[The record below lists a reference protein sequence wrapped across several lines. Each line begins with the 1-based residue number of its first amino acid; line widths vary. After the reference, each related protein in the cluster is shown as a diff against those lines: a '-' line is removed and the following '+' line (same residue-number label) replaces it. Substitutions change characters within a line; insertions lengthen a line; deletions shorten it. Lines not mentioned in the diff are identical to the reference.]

1 VGFEDLV
8 FVLTEN
14 ENTIQEFVLT
24 ENENTIQTTDSM
36 TFQGMTTTSIL
47 GNYDSALHLLQW
59 SSATDEVLD
68 EFSGKTNDAI
78 AIAKITEPTQIG
90 TMSIGYKNTYTPVGY
105 PMIMVTGGQLAG
117 PVKCDTIE
125 NALIHAAAERI
136 SYCVPLEVATNDNND
151 DIVNEHAIDLFDVE
165 GASLPR
171 LIRNLISDG
180 QTPEVTMNTAKASDI
195 KNWRAKGDPDQT
207 TWNAYK
213 FTGAPL
219 EAIDNTWQVAYES
232 NERAALVEKFG
243 IPAVSGLQADQAL
256 AITLNNEFVQ
266 MAEQLVNTQIELAR
280 TFKRVTQTPLT
291 SEQITPSTLSVQQ
304 ATVMPA
310 LTVPASTGIP
320 STSPSFTTP
329 TGTGPSAAASAA
341 ASGFTAGY
349 MMAPSYP
356 ATATAT
362 TTTPSPTSATAP
374 SPSSPGESSATVP
387 LPTSTTSSPGGT
399 GY

>member
-1 VGFEDLV
+1 MGFEDL
-8 FVLTEN
+8 
-14 ENTIQEFVLT
+14 EFVLT

-117 PVKCDTIE
+117 PVKCNTIE

-136 SYCVPLEVATNDNND
+136 SYCVPLEVATNTNND
-151 DIVNEHAIDLFDVE
+151 DITSKMAFESARSGVYHPGYLTALL
-165 GASLPR
+165 AQ
-171 LIRNLISDG
+171 LIAAG
-180 QTPEVTMNTAKASDI
+180 QTPEVTMDTAKASDI

-213 FTGAPL
+213 FTDVPL

-243 IPAVSGLQADQAL
+243 IPAVSGLQAGQAL

-374 SPSSPGESSATVP
+374 SPSSPSSPGESSATVP

>member
-1 VGFEDLV
+1 MGFEDL
-8 FVLTEN
+8 
-14 ENTIQEFVLT
+14 EFVLT

-59 SSATDEVLD
+59 SNATDEVLD

-78 AIAKITEPTQIG
+78 AIAKITEPTQVG

-117 PVKCDTIE
+117 PVKCDTSE

-151 DIVNEHAIDLFDVE
+151 DIVNEYAIDLFDVE

-171 LIRNLISDG
+171 LIRSLIYDG
-180 QTPEVTMNTAKASDI
+180 QTPEVIMRDAKASDI

-207 TWNAYK
+207 TWNAYR
-213 FTGAPL
+213 FTDEPL
-219 EAIDNTWQVAYES
+219 KAIDNTWQVAYEP

-329 TGTGPSAAASAA
+329 TGTGTSAAASAA

-356 ATATAT
+356 ATATA
-362 TTTPSPTSATAP
+362 TTPSPTSATAP

-387 LPTSTTSSPGGT
+387 LPTSTTSSPSST

>member
-1 VGFEDLV
+1 MGFEDLEL
-8 FVLTEN
+8 VLTEN
-14 ENTIQEFVLT
+14 ENTV
-24 ENENTIQTTDSM
+24 QTADSM
-36 TFQGMTTTSIL
+36 TFQGLTTTSIL

-117 PVKCDTIE
+117 PVKCDTSE
-125 NALIHAAAERI
+125 NALIYAAAERI

-151 DIVNEHAIDLFDVE
+151 DIVNEHALARNYLATDDFATTE
-165 GASLPR
+165 SHSLPK

-180 QTPEVTMNTAKASDI
+180 QWPEVIMRDAKASDI

-207 TWNAYK
+207 TWNAYR
-213 FTGAPL
+213 FTDEPL
-219 EAIDNTWQVAYES
+219 KAIDNTWQVAYEP

-310 LTVPASTGIP
+310 LTVPAGSGIP
-320 STSPSFTTP
+320 ATSPSFTTP
-329 TGTGPSAAASAA
+329 TGTGTSTAASAA

-349 MMAPSYP
+349 GAGTIPLPDPS
-356 ATATAT
+356 AGWADTSW
-362 TTTPSPTSATAP
+362 TPIPEQSTFTPGSS
-374 SPSSPGESSATVP
+374 SPSSYTIP
-387 LPTSTTSSPGGT
+387 LPTSTTSSPSST
-399 GY
+399 EY